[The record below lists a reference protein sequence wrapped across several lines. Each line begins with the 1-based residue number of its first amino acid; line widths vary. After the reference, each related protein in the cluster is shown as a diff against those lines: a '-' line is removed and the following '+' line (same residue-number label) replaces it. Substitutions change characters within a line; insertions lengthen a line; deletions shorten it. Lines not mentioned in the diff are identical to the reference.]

1 MGAMGLGLSLSRYM
15 TAHLIR
21 ICKCRLRIGTLLI
34 HAIKVQWVSFLFVGR
49 HVYHNLVHGLGKCV
63 CAYVCVWECVCVCV
77 STLVT
82 TPIRIPLLL
91 TIHLLCPTNIF
102 NAIFAL
108 ISLLFSPANNN
119 NYTMG
124 ENKLI
129 SLLLFD
135 SCTQHSKYSLTIRSQ
150 HWTT

>member
-1 MGAMGLGLSLSRYM
+1 MRVGGASSAALGRWVAGAFNVVVVRVCGEKSMGAMGLRLTVY
-15 TAHLIR
+15 LIR
-21 ICKCRLRIGTLLI
+21 ICKCRFRIGTLLI
-34 HAIKVQWVSFLFVGR
+34 HTIKVQWEAFLFVGR

-63 CAYVCVWECVCVCV
+63 CVCVCEYESVCLCVCV

-108 ISLLFSPANNN
+108 IWLLFSPANNN
-119 NYTMG
+119 N
-124 ENKLI
+124 
-129 SLLLFD
+129 
-135 SCTQHSKYSLTIRSQ
+135 
-150 HWTT
+150 

>member
-1 MGAMGLGLSLSRYM
+1 MQSKYSGKHSYLWGVMFITTLSMGL
-15 TAHLIR
+15 A
-21 ICKCRLRIGTLLI
+21 
-34 HAIKVQWVSFLFVGR
+34 
-49 HVYHNLVHGLGKCV
+49 N
-63 CAYVCVWECVCVCV
+63 VCVRMCMRVCVCVCVCV

-119 NYTMG
+119 N
-124 ENKLI
+124 
-129 SLLLFD
+129 
-135 SCTQHSKYSLTIRSQ
+135 
-150 HWTT
+150 

>member
-1 MGAMGLGLSLSRYM
+1 MQSKYSGEHSYLWGVMFITTLSMGL
-15 TAHLIR
+15 AN
-21 ICKCRLRIGTLLI
+21 
-34 HAIKVQWVSFLFVGR
+34 V
-49 HVYHNLVHGLGKCV
+49 CV
-63 CAYVCVWECVCVCV
+63 CVCVCEYVCVCVRVCV

-119 NYTMG
+119 N
-124 ENKLI
+124 
-129 SLLLFD
+129 
-135 SCTQHSKYSLTIRSQ
+135 
-150 HWTT
+150 